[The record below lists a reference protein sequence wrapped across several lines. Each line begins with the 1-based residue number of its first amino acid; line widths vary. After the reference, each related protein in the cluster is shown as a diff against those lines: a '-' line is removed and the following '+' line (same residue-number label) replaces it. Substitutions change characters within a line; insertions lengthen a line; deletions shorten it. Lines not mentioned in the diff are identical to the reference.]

1 MSLESQPNH
10 GDVGRAVDLGV
21 LMALAYGQFV
31 QELRSYLTDE
41 GFDDL
46 GRSDG
51 YVFRALDTA
60 ALTTSEL
67 ADRLRISKQGAGQIV
82 ADMQR
87 RGYVGPGEPDP
98 DDGRARRLRLA
109 ARGEEALAAAR
120 RFHQRYERRLR
131 RRYGGRR
138 VDGLR
143 QLLVAMAGAGGPID
157 PDLRG
162 LYL

>member
-1 MSLESQPNH
+1 MTAAAQP
-10 GDVGRAVDLGV
+10 VDLGV

-31 QELRSYLTDE
+31 LELRAYLEQE

-51 YVFRALDTA
+51 YVFRALDSA

-67 ADRLRISKQGAGQIV
+67 ADRLRITKQGAGQIV

-98 DDGRARRLRLA
+98 ADRRARRLSLA
-109 ARGEEALAAAR
+109 PRGERALGAAR

-131 RRYGGRR
+131 RTHGPQR
-138 VDGLR
+138 VADLR
-143 QLLVAMAGAGGPID
+143 ELLTAMAGAGGPID
-157 PDLRG
+157 AELRG